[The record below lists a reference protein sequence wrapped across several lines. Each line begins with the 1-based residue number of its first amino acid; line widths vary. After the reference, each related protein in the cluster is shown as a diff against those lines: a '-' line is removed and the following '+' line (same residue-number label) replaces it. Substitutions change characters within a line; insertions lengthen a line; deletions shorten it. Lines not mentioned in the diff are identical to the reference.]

1 MLDFLQV
8 VVDAAS
14 LGSLYALL
22 ALAIGLL
29 FGIMRLVNFAQ
40 GDYITLGAYSLILPS
55 GDAAATLFVGSWPW
69 PVMVLTIVAVCVIAA
84 LLTERL
90 VFRPLRRADPET
102 LLIASF
108 AVSFLIQNVI
118 LVVYGGRPKSVGIL
132 DGLTESV
139 TLFGS
144 LRVAGIE
151 LVTLATVAFLLTA
164 LVLFLRR
171 TNLGV
176 QMRAVAEDFRMAQL
190 LGVRGNRVIA
200 LAFGLSGLIGG
211 VTSVLIVAQTG
222 VLDYRMG
229 VLVIVYAFFATVVG
243 GMGSLVGAALGGFV
257 IGTLSVFL
265 QAYLPVD
272 MRPFRDAFLFAIVIG
287 ILLMRPQ
294 GLIVPRSARERV

>member
-1 MLDFLQV
+1 VIDFLQV

-40 GDYITLGAYSLILPS
+40 GDYITLGAYALILPS
-55 GDAAATLFVGSWPW
+55 GDAVATMLVGSWPW
-69 PVMVLTIVAVCVIAA
+69 PVMVLTVVVVCVIAA

-118 LVVYGGRPKSVGIL
+118 LVVYGGRPKSAGIL

-139 TLFGS
+139 TLFGN

-151 LVTLATVAFLLTA
+151 LVTIATVALLLVG
-164 LVLFLRR
+164 LVLFLRS
-171 TNLGV
+171 TSLGV

-190 LGVRGNRVIA
+190 LGVRGNRVVA
-200 LAFGLSGLIGG
+200 LAFGISGLIGG
-211 VTSVLIVAQTG
+211 ITSILIVAQTG

-229 VLVIVYAFFATVVG
+229 ALVIVYAFFATVVG

-257 IGTLSVFL
+257 IGSLSVLL

-287 ILLMRPQ
+287 ILLLRPN

>member
-1 MLDFLQV
+1 MVDFLQV

-40 GDYITLGAYSLILPS
+40 GDYITLGAYALILPS
-55 GDAAATLFVGSWPW
+55 GDAVATMLVGSWPW
-69 PVMVLTIVAVCVIAA
+69 PVMVLTVVLVCVIAA
-84 LLTERL
+84 LLTQRL
-90 VFRPLRRADPET
+90 VFQPLRRADPET

-118 LVVYGGRPKSVGIL
+118 LVVYGGRPKSAGIL
-132 DGLTESV
+132 GGLTESV
-139 TLFGS
+139 TLFGN
-144 LRVAGIE
+144 LRVAGVE
-151 LVTLATVAFLLTA
+151 LVTLATVALLLA
-164 LVLFLRR
+164 SLVLFLRY

-176 QMRAVAEDFRMAQL
+176 QMRAVAEDFPMAQL

-200 LAFGLSGLIGG
+200 LAFGISGLIGG
-211 VTSVLIVAQTG
+211 ITSVLIVAQTG

-257 IGTLSVFL
+257 IGSLSVLL

-287 ILLMRPQ
+287 LLLVRPQ

>member
-1 MLDFLQV
+1 VIDFLQV

-40 GDYITLGAYSLILPS
+40 GDYITLGAYALILPS
-55 GDAAATLFVGSWPW
+55 GDAVATMLVGSWPW
-69 PVMVLTIVAVCVIAA
+69 PVMVLTVVVVCVIAA

-90 VFRPLRRADPET
+90 VFRPLRRVDPET

-108 AVSFLIQNVI
+108 AVSFLIQNVV
-118 LVVYGGRPKSVGIL
+118 LVVYGGRPKSAGIL

-139 TLFGS
+139 TLFGN
-144 LRVAGIE
+144 LRVAGVE
-151 LVTLATVAFLLTA
+151 LVTLATVALLLAA
-164 LVLFLRR
+164 LVLFLRY
-171 TNLGV
+171 TSLGV

-211 VTSVLIVAQTG
+211 ITSVLIVAQTG

-257 IGTLSVFL
+257 IGSLSVFL

-287 ILLMRPQ
+287 ILLVRPQ